1 MDDFQQQYIVIE
13 LGKERYAL
21 AVSEIYEIIKMQRTT
36 EVPNSISFMEGVT
49 NLRGK
54 IVPIISLRK
63 RFDME
68 EKVND
73 RSTRIVVVNSREEII
88 GMIVDRVHQ
97 VIRFEEIEDSVDS
110 VSGADSRYF
119 SGMGHSGS
127 DFITIL
133 DIENILH

>member
-13 LGKERYAL
+13 LGTERYAL

-68 EKVND
+68 EKTND

-97 VIRFEEIEDSVDS
+97 VIRFDEIEDSVDS

-119 SGMGHSGS
+119 SGMGHTDG